1 MSSLNNAADVGINGD
16 HILFLSPNRDTSIQ
30 RRGRSVRSI
39 VPLDDRVAR
48 MLVDGASDIEVAMI
62 RIVAIP
68 TFYKAAYKLK
78 MDFDTM

>member
-1 MSSLNNAADVGINGD
+1 MSSLNNTADIGINGD

-48 MLVDGASDIEVAMI
+48 MLVNVSDIEVAMI

-68 TFYKAAYKLK
+68 TFHKAAYKLK

>member
-1 MSSLNNAADVGINGD
+1 MSLLNTAADIGINGY

-30 RRGRSVRSI
+30 RRGHSARSI

-48 MLVDGASDIEVAMI
+48 MLVNVSDIEVAMI

-68 TFYKAAYKLK
+68 TFYKAAYKPK
-78 MDFDTM
+78 MDFDAM

>member
-1 MSSLNNAADVGINGD
+1 
-16 HILFLSPNRDTSIQ
+16 
-30 RRGRSVRSI
+30 
-39 VPLDDRVAR
+39 
-48 MLVDGASDIEVAMI
+48 MLVNVSDIEVAMI

>member
-1 MSSLNNAADVGINGD
+1 MSSLNTVADIGINGD
-16 HILFLSPNRDTSIQ
+16 HILFLSPNRDTSVR
-30 RRGRSVRSI
+30 RRGRSVCSI

-48 MLVDGASDIEVAMI
+48 MLVDGVSDIEVAMI

>member
-1 MSSLNNAADVGINGD
+1 MSLLNTAADIGINGY

-48 MLVDGASDIEVAMI
+48 MLLNVSDIEVAMI

-68 TFYKAAYKLK
+68 TFYKAAYKLQ
-78 MDFDTM
+78 MDIDTM